1 MTSFLIS
8 HLLWS
13 SIVFVIMLSCEHDE
27 GTVKFEHKLICFI
40 PIVNSIW
47 FIALVMLRGFELND
61 HANSMFKGVTK
72 IKDFIFS

>member
-13 SIVFVIMLSCEHDE
+13 SIVLVIMLSCEHDE

-47 FIALVMLRGFELND
+47 FIALVMLRGFELNEQ
-61 HANSMFKGVTK
+61 ANNMFKGVTK

>member
-13 SIVFVIMLSCEHDE
+13 SIVLVVMLSCEHDE
-27 GTVKFEHKLICFI
+27 GTVKFEHKFICFI
-40 PIVNSIW
+40 PIVNSVW

-61 HANSMFKGVTK
+61 QANSMFKGVTK